1 MQGGNIYF
9 RPAGRP
15 RCMFGRPEVLGVML
29 GVMLMLMMQALLGGR
44 CLFVS
49 VCLCE

>member
-1 MQGGNIYF
+1 M
-9 RPAGRP
+9 
-15 RCMFGRPEVLGVML
+15 GVML
-29 GVMLMLMMQALLGGR
+29 MLMLMMQALLASFSGGNRGGR